1 MLKSISIRELFLL
14 ILIVALFLA
23 WLKANSTRHELAQ
36 LRYETGHFRAESD
49 NVIYVRQR
57 DSERASQWR
66 FRVNVP
72 KGVNYQY
79 VWSYDL
85 QNEKPV
91 FPTVNVDCL
100 AKQLDLVVFVEHRP
114 NETNGLTTFRCVGHG
129 SADNA
134 IYIDAKIAECFKG
147 KFSSFVNYS
156 KYPDHFAATTG
167 YDDLDEYPLGETIQ
181 LLRFEG
187 SHPETGKQLWIELNM
202 VPISEADYYAQQ
214 KAMTP
219 APGTVKMG
227 STPTEKV
234 ESED

>member
-57 DSERASQWR
+57 DSERASQ
-66 FRVNVP
+66 
-72 KGVNYQY
+72 
-79 VWSYDL
+79 
-85 QNEKPV
+85 
-91 FPTVNVDCL
+91 
-100 AKQLDLVVFVEHRP
+100 QLDLVVFVEHRP